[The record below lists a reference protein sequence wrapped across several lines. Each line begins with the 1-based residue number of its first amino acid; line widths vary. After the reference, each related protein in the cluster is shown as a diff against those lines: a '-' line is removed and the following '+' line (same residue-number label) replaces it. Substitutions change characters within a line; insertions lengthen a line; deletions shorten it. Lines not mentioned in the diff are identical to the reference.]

1 MLLPLFWFVLVVNV
15 ALPLKV
21 PAPGGANVIVAEA
34 AFPACTVSGR
44 TRLLIENPAPLN
56 VACVM
61 VTSFPPLFERVT
73 ALAWW
78 PPTLVFPKA
87 IGEGLADSFPF
98 ATAPAARLW
107 QPLSSNR
114 PPIITREVAKRR
126 YNR

>member
-1 MLLPLFWFVLVVNV
+1 MFWFVLVVNV

-44 TRLLIENPAPLN
+44 TRLLIENPAPLS

-61 VTSFPPLFERVT
+61 VRSAPPLFERLT
-73 ALAWW
+73 ALVWW

-87 IGEGLADSFPF
+87 IGEGLGESFPF

-107 QPLSSNR
+107 HPVSSNR
-114 PPIITREVAKRR
+114 PPVITREVAKRR